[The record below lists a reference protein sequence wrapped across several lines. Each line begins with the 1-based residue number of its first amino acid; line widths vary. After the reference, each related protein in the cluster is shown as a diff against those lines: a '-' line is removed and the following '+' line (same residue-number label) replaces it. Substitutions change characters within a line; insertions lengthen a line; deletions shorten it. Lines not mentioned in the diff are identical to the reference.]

1 MNEVQFEFIPKPSGR
16 RLAISDIHG
25 CYKTFS
31 ALLNQLALSQDDQ
44 LFILGDAINRGPGSS
59 QVLDQ
64 IMQLKQE
71 GYAVYLIRG
80 NHEQLILN
88 AQKKSA
94 ERLKRTTKMSNS
106 EGLVKDDKLFKKYRK
121 LLKHS
126 YHYLVLDEY
135 YLVHAGFDFSK
146 ELPFEN
152 VEAMM
157 HIKQFKAKKKFLDGK
172 KVVVGHS
179 PKKLGT
185 ILKRIKK
192 GKRKL
197 FIDNGC
203 VNEQTEGQGNLLCLN
218 LDTLTISIQ
227 PNLEA

>member
-1 MNEVQFEFIPKPSGR
+1 MSKVQFEYLPKPKGR

-31 ALLNQLALSQDDQ
+31 ALLSQLALSHDDQ

-59 QVLDQ
+59 EVLDQ
-64 IMQLKQE
+64 IMQLQQE
-71 GYAVYLIRG
+71 GLAVYLIRG

-88 AQKKSA
+88 AQKKST
-94 ERLKRTTKMSNS
+94 ERLMRTTKMAKS
-106 EGLVKDDKLFKKYRK
+106 EDLVKTDKLFKKYRK
-121 LLKHS
+121 LLKSS
-126 YHYLVLDEY
+126 YHYLVLDDY

-152 VEAMM
+152 VEAML
-157 HIKQFKAKKKFLDGK
+157 HIKHFKAKKKFLDGK
-172 KVVVGHS
+172 KIVVGHS
-179 PKKLGT
+179 PKKLST
-185 ILKRIKK
+185 IVDRIKK

-203 VNEQTEGQGNLLCLN
+203 VNEQSEEQGNLLCLN
-218 LDTLTISIQ
+218 LDTLGIYIQ
-227 PNLEA
+227 PNLET